1 MPYFSDEALAE
12 MKQKRRMTSFKQREL
27 VEVFLSRPYRSEV
40 AKEQAHHGVGRRLS
54 SLAHSLERV
63 FAILPPENE
72 RVPDKETR
80 IEADVFIQAFVFNL
94 FGFLE
99 NLAHI
104 WVAERNIRGENDRP
118 LPISHIGL
126 RPENETVRATF
137 SREAQ
142 AELAALDEWFANLKA
157 FRDNLAHRI
166 PLYVIPFIVL
176 PKDEQ
181 AYNGLYADEMEAV
194 RQGNLRLAVNIEK
207 RRKALKHFRPWMKH
221 STNDPAP
228 PVVFHPQMLA
238 DFATAEK
245 IALLILGELDRPMP

>member
-12 MKQKRRMTSFKQREL
+12 MGQRLHGTGLKQKEL
-27 VEVFLSRPYRSEV
+27 TEAFLSRTYKSAA
-40 AKEQAHHGVGRRLS
+40 AKEQAHQGVGRRLIL
-54 SLAHSLERV
+54 LAYSLERV

-72 RVPDKETR
+72 RAPNREIL
-80 IEADVFIQAFVFNL
+80 IEADIFIQAFVFNL
-94 FGFLE
+94 FGLLE

-104 WVAERNIRGENDRP
+104 WVAERSIRGANDRL
-118 LPISHIGL
+118 LPSGHIGL
-126 RPENETVRATF
+126 RPENETVRASF

-142 AELAALDEWFANLKA
+142 VELAVLDDWFANLKT

-166 PLYVIPFIVL
+166 PLYVIPYIL
-176 PKDEQ
+176 SPEDER
-181 AYNGLYADEMEAV
+181 AYNGLYADELEAV
-194 RQGNLRLAVNIEK
+194 RQGDLRLAVDIKK
-207 RRKALKHFRPWMKH
+207 RRRALEHFRPWMKH

-245 IALLILGELDRPMP
+245 IALLILSELDRPLP